1 MKIAY
6 GVPQGSVLGPLLFL
20 LFINDLPSV
29 SRKLKFYLFADDT
42 NIYYETDTPEKLI
55 KKVNTELKYVKR
67 WLDANKLSL
76 NTSKTNYMIFHSP
89 AASLSV
95 NAAVKIGNKF
105 ISRVKYIKFLG
116 LLLDEHLSWKYHISQ
131 LSKKL
136 SRTCGILLKIRKYLP
151 TEILKCIYNSLFM
164 PFLQYGI
171 VVWGQTFNSY
181 IEPVFKLQKKA
192 IRTISHQTPLS
203 HTLPLFKGLQLLR
216 VSDVFKF
223 KLLTFVYESI
233 KKLVPNCF
241 HEYFSLSSTVH
252 NHATRQSCRNDLYL
266 IRKNTLRYGLCSI
279 QYMGA
284 KLWNELPREI
294 RISTSKFLFK
304 KDLLKYLLDI
314 MWNIFQSNI

>member
-1 MKIAY
+1 M
-6 GVPQGSVLGPLLFL
+6 
-20 LFINDLPSV
+20 
-29 SRKLKFYLFADDT
+29 
-42 NIYYETDTPEKLI
+42 YYETDTPEKLT
-55 KKVNTELKYVKR
+55 KKAIAEIKYVKR
-67 WLDANKLSL
+67 WLDANKLPL
-76 NTSKTNYMIFHSP
+76 NTSKTNSMIFHSP

-116 LLLDEHLSWKYHISQ
+116 LLLDVHLSWKYQICQ
-131 LSKKL
+131 MSKKL

-192 IRTISHQTPLS
+192 IRTISYQAPLP
-203 HTLPLFKGLQLLR
+203 HPLPLFKGLQLLR

-233 KKLVPNCF
+233 KKLAPNCF
-241 HEYFSLSSTVH
+241 HECFSLSSTVH

-266 IRKNTLRYGLCSI
+266 ICKNTLRYGLCSI

-284 KLWNELPREI
+284 KL
-294 RISTSKFLFK
+294 
-304 KDLLKYLLDI
+304 
-314 MWNIFQSNI
+314 

>member
-1 MKIAY
+1 
-6 GVPQGSVLGPLLFL
+6 
-20 LFINDLPSV
+20 
-29 SRKLKFYLFADDT
+29 
-42 NIYYETDTPEKLI
+42 
-55 KKVNTELKYVKR
+55 
-67 WLDANKLSL
+67 
-76 NTSKTNYMIFHSP
+76 MIFHSP

-216 VSDVFKF
+216 VSDVFN
-223 KLLTFVYESI
+223 LNS
-233 KKLVPNCF
+233 
-241 HEYFSLSSTVH
+241 
-252 NHATRQSCRNDLYL
+252 
-266 IRKNTLRYGLCSI
+266 
-279 QYMGA
+279 
-284 KLWNELPREI
+284 
-294 RISTSKFLFK
+294 
-304 KDLLKYLLDI
+304 
-314 MWNIFQSNI
+314 